1 MERADMMPMFML
13 VFELVQRDAARS
25 NFNTVKNPILT
36 LLNSDF
42 NTLQTRN
49 VNLTLLTEVN
59 LTLLKTDFNI

>member
-1 MERADMMPMFML
+1 MERAVMMPMFML

-25 NFNTVKNPILT
+25 NFTSVKNPILT

>member
-1 MERADMMPMFML
+1 MERAVMMPMFML

-25 NFNTVKNPILT
+25 NFNSVKNPILT

>member
-1 MERADMMPMFML
+1 MERADMMSMFML